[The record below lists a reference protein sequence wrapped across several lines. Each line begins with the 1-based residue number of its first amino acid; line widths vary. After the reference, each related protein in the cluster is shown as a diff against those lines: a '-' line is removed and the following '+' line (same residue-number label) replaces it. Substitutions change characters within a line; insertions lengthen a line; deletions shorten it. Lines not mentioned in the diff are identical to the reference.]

1 MSDGGNCPDCEEQAG
16 VIVGLRNHLG
26 FVLDREADTQR
37 HHNAKIEAQAAE
49 IERLTFEL
57 AVASEPSPYCPICG
71 SCGIAGCCGPKRC
84 LYPTTDQDDQIET
97 QAAEIEKLREAL
109 EAVWKEATTMRNA
122 SKLVG
127 PYPTQPEKNRL
138 WARSMYHA
146 GKRIMEMLK
155 PFRAALGE
163 TK

>member
-49 IERLTFEL
+49 IE
-57 AVASEPSPYCPICG
+57 
-71 SCGIAGCCGPKRC
+71 
-84 LYPTTDQDDQIET
+84 
-97 QAAEIEKLREAL
+97 KLREAL
-109 EAVWKEATTMRNA
+109 VWADLKI
-122 SKLVG
+122 
-127 PYPTQPEKNRL
+127 
-138 WARSMYHA
+138 RSLPHTDQSDVEP
-146 GKRIMEMLK
+146 I
-155 PFRAALGE
+155 RAALGE

>member
-1 MSDGGNCPDCEEQAG
+1 MSDDLLE
-16 VIVGLRNHLG
+16 R
-26 FVLDREADTQR
+26 LDRGVLHCGLHDDNETELFEVDDANDTMAEA
-37 HHNAKIEAQAAE
+37 K
-49 IERLTFEL
+49 
-57 AVASEPSPYCPICG
+57 
-71 SCGIAGCCGPKRC
+71 
-84 LYPTTDQDDQIET
+84 
-97 QAAEIEKLREAL
+97 AEIEKLREAL
-109 EAVWKEATTMRNA
+109 EAVWKEATTMRTA

-155 PFRAALGE
+155 PIRAALGE

>member
-1 MSDGGNCPDCEEQAG
+1 MIDATALHWLALQDKHHVPWEGAIDGAM
-16 VIVGLRNHLG
+16 
-26 FVLDREADTQR
+26 
-37 HHNAKIEAQAAE
+37 AA
-49 IERLTFEL
+49 
-57 AVASEPSPYCPICG
+57 AC
-71 SCGIAGCCGPKRC
+71 
-84 LYPTTDQDDQIET
+84 
-97 QAAEIEKLREAL
+97 AEIEKLREAL

-155 PFRAALGE
+155 PIRAALGE